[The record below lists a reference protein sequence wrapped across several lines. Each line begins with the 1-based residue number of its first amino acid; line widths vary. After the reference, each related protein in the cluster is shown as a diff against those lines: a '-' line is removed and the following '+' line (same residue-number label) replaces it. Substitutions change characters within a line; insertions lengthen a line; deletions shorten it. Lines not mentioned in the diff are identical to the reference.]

1 MITLAK
7 FAVLAILSGTGTLL
21 GVLSNV
27 SIGRATVDYE
37 VYVNPGAATN
47 ELTCG
52 YHVTCDEI
60 NYPDANRMALDWGND
75 SGNNVH
81 WRSWG
86 YKSVGSQGTIASGK
100 VWDVTDSCKAVAV
113 EVYSTTSVY
122 KGAAGYMHTTLSGT
136 DGRTFYIS
144 GSTSGSYTSYG
155 AIGTTAGSE
164 ILGCPWSDPHLHQF
178 SDYSSWV
185 ANGNVYPDEPSTGTG
200 YDLTSVDNWQNRRLW
215 SQ

>member
-1 MITLAK
+1 MNALAK
-7 FAVLAILSGTGTLL
+7 GTCLVVLSIAGLVL
-21 GVLSNV
+21 GALSNV
-27 SIGRATVDYE
+27 TTGRALVDYE

-47 ELTCG
+47 SLTCG
-52 YHVTCDEI
+52 YHVTCDGS
-60 NYPDANRMALDWGND
+60 YPDANRMGLDWGNS
-75 SGNNVH
+75 SGNSVY

-113 EVYSTTSVY
+113 EVYSTTNAY
-122 KGAAGYMHTTLSGT
+122 KGAAGYMHTNLSGT

-164 ILGCPWSDPHLHQF
+164 IPGCPWTAAHLHQF
-178 SDYSSWV
+178 SDVSGWY
-185 ANGNVYPDEPSTGTG
+185 ANGNVYPDEPGTG
-200 YDLTSVDNWQNRRLW
+200 VGWDLTSADNWQNRRPW